1 MVKSQLS
8 GIEIGCSFSS
18 PCNSISD
25 QNTDSW
31 QIPKCS
37 TSHYNVMHTFKS
49 KTISVAVIKQVNAW
63 ATKIP
68 LVPGTQTR
76 CIRESLKIIPQ
87 TCASL
92 SSKKSKRDY
101 ITYPGSF
108 LFHRPCLLC
117 FFLPQVSQVPSWKLF
132 KSDYCQ
138 TSSISGQLTSLLFN
152 SHWRIGSICC
162 SVLPSNFF
170 LKKTTQLQFHT
181 QFPIA
186 IIFKKV

>member
-76 CIRESLKIIPQ
+76 CVRESLKIIPQ

-92 SSKKSKRDY
+92 SSKKSKRLY
-101 ITYPGSF
+101 HIPRVSF
-108 LFHRPCLLC
+108 ISQALVVVFV

-138 TSSISGQLTSLLFN
+138 TSSISGQLTFLLFN
-152 SHWRIGSICC
+152 SH
-162 SVLPSNFF
+162 
-170 LKKTTQLQFHT
+170 
-181 QFPIA
+181 
-186 IIFKKV
+186 